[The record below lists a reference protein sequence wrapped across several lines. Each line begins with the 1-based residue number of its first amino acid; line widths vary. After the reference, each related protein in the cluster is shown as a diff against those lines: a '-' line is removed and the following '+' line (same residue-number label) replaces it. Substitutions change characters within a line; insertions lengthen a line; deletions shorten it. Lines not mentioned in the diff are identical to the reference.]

1 MHGVVQWRIRS
12 YNAHSTIIGR
22 WNMPNSK
29 KKLGAKDNRLRATA
43 TQAAAKKPARAPKK
57 RLDPYLCPEFTQRL
71 IDHMHRAKI
80 AALSDA
86 QE

>member
-1 MHGVVQWRIRS
+1 MNGVVPWSMRS
-12 YNAHSTIIGR
+12 YNANSTTIGR
-22 WNMPNSK
+22 WNMPNSD
-29 KKLGAKDNRLRATA
+29 KKLGAKDNGPGAIA
-43 TQAAAKKPARAPKK
+43 IKAVPKKPARAPKK
-57 RLDPYLCPEFTQRL
+57 RVDPYLCPEFTQRL